1 MTKELREKAT
11 LHYNNFLF
19 FKKETKKIFKN
30 IIKYINNHSI
40 IFPQDIKDNFKLLI
54 SKWNNTDNYSGQ
66 DYLDMKD
73 ISTSINNY
81 IIKQED
87 SSLKELFMNCL
98 INFDKFQKDLYN
110 FYECAEKIKELEIIK
125 N

>member
-1 MTKELREKAT
+1 MIKELRDKAT
-11 LHYNNFLF
+11 FHYNNFLY
-19 FKKETKKIFKN
+19 FKKQTKKIFKN
-30 IIKYINNHSI
+30 IVQYINNHSI
-40 IFPQDIKDNFKLLI
+40 TFPQDIKDNFKLLI

-87 SSLKELFMNCL
+87 SSLKELFMNYL

-110 FYECAEKIKELEIIK
+110 FYEFAEKIKELEVTK
-125 N
+125 

>member
-110 FYECAEKIKELEIIK
+110 FYECAEKIKELEVIK